1 MSEQLRPLL
10 FSIAYRMVGEVGAA
24 EDVVQE
30 AYLRLHRETAE
41 VRDERAYLKTV
52 TTRLAIDHLRS
63 ARVRRESYVGPWLP
77 EPLVEAAEDDPA
89 AHAEL
94 ADSLSLAF
102 LVLLER
108 LSPVERA
115 VFLLHEAFAHTHD
128 EIATIV
134 GKTPENCRQLLRRAR
149 QHVAAERPRFDVDPG
164 AHRELTRRFAMAC
177 AAGDAGALLE
187 MLAPD
192 VVATSDGGGKFNAAR
207 RPVHGAERVAKM
219 MVGIT
224 RVRRAEL
231 AGVDE
236 VDVNGVPGLV
246 LRRHDGSPQSVVVLD
261 AAEGR
266 IQAIHTIVNP
276 DKLRHVA

>member
-1 MSEQLRPLL
+1 MSEELRPLL
-10 FSIAYRMVGEVGAA
+10 FSIAYRMVGEVAEA
-24 EDVVQE
+24 EDIVQE
-30 AYLRLHRETAE
+30 AYLRLHREPDE
-41 VRDERAYLKTV
+41 VRSAKAYLTTV

-77 EPLVEAAEDDPA
+77 EPLVDDDPA

-94 ADSLSLAF
+94 SDSLSLAF

-115 VFLLHEAFAHTHD
+115 VFLLHEVLGHTHD
-128 EIATIV
+128 EIADIV
-134 GKTPENCRQLLRRAR
+134 GKSPENCRQLLRRAR
-149 QHVAAERPRFDVDPG
+149 QHVAAERPRFDVG
-164 AHRELTRRFAMAC
+164 RREHREMTRRFAVAC
-177 AAGDAGALLE
+177 AAGDAEALLE

-192 VVATSDGGGKFNAAR
+192 VVTTSDGGGKFHAAR

-219 MVGIT
+219 LVGIA

-236 VDVNGVPGLV
+236 VDVNGAPGLL
-246 LRRHDGSPQSVVVLD
+246 LRRHDGSVQSVVSLD
-261 AAEGR
+261 VAEGR
-266 IQAIHTIVNP
+266 IQAIRIVVNP
-276 DKLRHVA
+276 DKLRRVT

>member
-10 FSIAYRMVGEVGAA
+10 FSIAYRMIGEVGEA

-30 AYLRLHRETAE
+30 AFLRLHRETAE
-41 VRDERAYLKTV
+41 VRDERAYLTTV

-77 EPLVEAAEDDPA
+77 EPLVDDDPA

-115 VFLLHEAFAHTHD
+115 VFLLHEVFGHAHD
-128 EIATIV
+128 EIASIV
-134 GKTPENCRQLLRRAR
+134 GKSPENCRQLLRRAR
-149 QHVAAERPRFDVDPG
+149 QHLEAERPRFDVDRSE
-164 AHRELTRRFAMAC
+164 HRELTRRFAMAC

-192 VVATSDGGGKFNAAR
+192 VVATSDGGGKFSAAR
-207 RPVHGAERVAKM
+207 RPIHGAARVAKM

-246 LRRHDGSPQSVVVLD
+246 LRRHDGSPQSVVVID
-261 AAEGR
+261 VAEGR
-266 IQAIHTIVNP
+266 IQAIHTVVNP
-276 DKLRHVA
+276 DKLRRVA